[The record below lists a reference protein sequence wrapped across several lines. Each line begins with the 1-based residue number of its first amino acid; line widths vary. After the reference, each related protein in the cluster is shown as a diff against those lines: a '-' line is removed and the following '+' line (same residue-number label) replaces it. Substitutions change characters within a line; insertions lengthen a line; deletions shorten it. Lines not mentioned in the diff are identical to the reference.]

1 MLCLWFVTHF
11 GPVTVTMRCVPAVCA
26 GLDCSN
32 FVAWVYNF
40 AFGYYPTTIIGESA
54 CHPTYAPGRLL
65 HNLTIM
71 HLDQLRP
78 GDLVFGRQSGRP
90 AGAPSAVRHVALW
103 TGYTVD
109 FDNATSP
116 FSNATLLQNVAEV
129 HRHVYAHCMAHQR
142 SLGRPV
148 YVIADSNFAGP
159 AYRPFCGPYLT
170 SFSHARRILIADSDS
185 WPHTNGENVAHWD
198 DASKSC
204 MSNWSLLRHSLQGA
218 HAAAS
223 DMPSVGRRYGPF
235 GHHGQHPQHDRVYHE
250 HGRSP

>member
-1 MLCLWFVTHF
+1 MSV
-11 GPVTVTMRCVPAVCA
+11 ACA

-40 AFGYYPTTIIGESA
+40 AFGYYPTTVIGESA

-65 HNLTIM
+65 HNVTTM

-78 GDLVFGRQSGRP
+78 GDLVFGRQSWRP

-109 FDNATSP
+109 FENATSP
-116 FSNATLLQNVAEV
+116 FYNAMLLQNVAEV

-142 SLGRPV
+142 ALGRPV
-148 YVIADSNFAGP
+148 HVIADSNFAGP

-170 SFSHARRILIADSDS
+170 TFSHARRIIIADSDS
-185 WPHTNGENVAHWD
+185 WPYTNSDSVAHWD

-204 MSNWSLLRHSLQGA
+204 MSKWSLLGHSLQGV
-218 HAAAS
+218 HADVS
-223 DMPSVGRRYGPF
+223 DRPSVGRRYGPF
-235 GHHGQHPQHDRVYHE
+235 GHHGQHPPRPQHDRVYHE
-250 HGRSP
+250 HGRSR